1 MSNLTTEQ
9 CHEAGMARRVCGD
22 LAAELAVIRWLAGGE
37 PYLQDLH
44 VEWAFDAYDRL
55 VAYMATLPRPVKADE
70 PEPDDEPRECD
81 DSSYRRDMI
90 DAGRGHLLR

>member
-1 MSNLTTEQ
+1 MSTATHFHYPVTVEALSAESATWLKLTDKHRNTVTVFMPLAQ
-9 CHEAGMARRVCGD
+9 AEAMA
-22 LAAELAVIRWLAGGE
+22 I
-37 PYLQDLH
+37 
-44 VEWAFDAYDRL
+44 AFNAY
-55 VAYMATLPRPVKADE
+55 VDE